1 MRTIVK
7 YFITFE
13 FTSRQELHHEVEV
26 GGVLE
31 AVEHLDH
38 PLMVRLHQDVPLRP
52 HVLERTKKQIF
63 KRVWR
68 VSGCKLGIMESW
80 FLNNVMI

>member
-38 PLMVRLHQDVPLRP
+38 PGVVHLHQDVPLRP
-52 HVLERTKKQIF
+52 HVGHLLLLHHLRLPQHLHRVHVASVDLRT
-63 KRVWR
+63 
-68 VSGCKLGIMESW
+68 
-80 FLNNVMI
+80 